1 MRNID
6 VTPRP
11 LAELASHLSDAA
23 TKRLDAVV
31 DAGRRLGQ
39 GRTIFNITP
48 SAAAD
53 SGVAEAVETITALAL
68 DAGIDT
74 RWYQLDMPAPFRV
87 LSERLDNWL
96 HGYDGDGG
104 SLRDKERDLYEH
116 VLSSNAENLV
126 DEISNGDIVVLHEAA
141 TAGLAQAFSEAGAWV
156 VWRCHGGT
164 EDLNEHSQL
173 AWSFLEPY
181 LDWANRMV
189 FTRDVYRPP
198 FAPPDSCDVIA
209 PSIVP
214 DSPKNR
220 VLDLDESL
228 SIVRLAGI
236 FDGVAP
242 FDAVPFIRE
251 DGRPGVIERLDGV
264 MLAGGPVPQGARV
277 VTQVSRWSALKGN
290 VQLIEAFAADRE
302 LLADDVH
309 LLLVG
314 PALDSKSRQTTR
326 VVNSASGEPQLAPHN
341 GHPSEAA
348 RVLAQVL
355 DAHAVLPPSLA
366 ERVHV
371 AAIPMLDREV
381 NALIVNAL
389 QRTSTVITLMSRQ
402 EGFGLPV
409 TEAMWKKAV
418 VVAAQV
424 GGLIEQI
431 DDGVNGVLVPGLPAY
446 SWGQA
451 VAEVLRFPQQSAE
464 MGLAAHESVR
474 ANYLPDRH
482 LRDWLELIATMVD
495 ER

>member
-1 MRNID
+1 
-6 VTPRP
+6 
-11 LAELASHLSDAA
+11 
-23 TKRLDAVV
+23 
-31 DAGRRLGQ
+31 
-39 GRTIFNITP
+39 
-48 SAAAD
+48 
-53 SGVAEAVETITALAL
+53 
-68 DAGIDT
+68 
-74 RWYQLDMPAPFRV
+74 
-87 LSERLDNWL
+87 
-96 HGYDGDGG
+96 
-104 SLRDKERDLYEH
+104 
-116 VLSSNAENLV
+116 
-126 DEISNGDIVVLHEAA
+126 
-141 TAGLAQAFSEAGAWV
+141 
-156 VWRCHGGT
+156 
-164 EDLNEHSQL
+164 
-173 AWSFLEPY
+173 
-181 LDWANRMV
+181 MV

-389 QRTSTVITLMSRQ
+389 QRTSTVITLMSHQ

-431 DDGVNGVLVPGLPAY
+431 DDGVNGVLVPGLSAY